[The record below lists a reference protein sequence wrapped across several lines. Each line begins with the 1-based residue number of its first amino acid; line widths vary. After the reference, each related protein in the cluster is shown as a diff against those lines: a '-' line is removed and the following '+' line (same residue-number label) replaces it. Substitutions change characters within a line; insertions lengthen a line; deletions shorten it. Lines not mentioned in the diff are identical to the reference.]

1 MKKLPKSCTVV
12 APNGASKSIVI
23 KCSSVKEAR
32 EALAALGG
40 KADNHSKSSSRSP
53 ASKSGRPSLLFA
65 AAVVHRIG
73 QKLRKSGQRK
83 PSKKTFEDASKYA
96 TAEMR
101 RRGYTKGN
109 QLTAEGVAQQSHQK
123 RKSAHVFKTYD
134 RYKREALGK

>member
-1 MKKLPKSCTVV
+1 MKNLPKSCAVV
-12 APNGASKSIVI
+12 APKGASKSIVI
-23 KCSSVKEAR
+23 KCSSVKAAK
-32 EALAALGG
+32 EALAVLGA
-40 KADNHSKSSSRSP
+40 KDDNHSKVSSKIP

-96 TAEMR
+96 TAEMQ

-123 RKSAHVFKTYD
+123 RKSAHVFKMYEQ
-134 RYKREALGK
+134 YKREALGK